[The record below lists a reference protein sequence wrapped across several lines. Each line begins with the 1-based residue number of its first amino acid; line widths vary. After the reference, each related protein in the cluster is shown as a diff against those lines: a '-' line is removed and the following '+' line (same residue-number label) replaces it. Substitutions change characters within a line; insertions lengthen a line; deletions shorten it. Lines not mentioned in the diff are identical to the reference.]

1 MKKMELYEFVD
12 GQDELLN
19 ERIADLDDQLA
30 DAEAPF
36 ELLNFVRENL
46 EEIKKG
52 ELRNRAVRL
61 LYVACANHH
70 TDQKKIREEIAKHFQ
85 SQNTQLLTQFAIEL
99 SEMISTEIPV
109 EDRREQLKQFGCL
122 LSQKKEIQIEHPAI
136 AVLDKFRK
144 KTRAVTW
151 ASNLHGGLV
160 FLLSSQ
166 PHFKNKLSQ
175 HTFVERVARKANEL
189 QEDQSVEDWLKV
201 VDYFENE
208 IDETELRKSSLF
220 RTFLNYCSND
230 HATNTKSRLMQLFV
244 AYHGK
249 KDEIW
254 ARAGWRQ
261 SRVER
266 YNVERFKSTN
276 TAPFNIDVA
285 ANEIFKLF

>member
-1 MKKMELYEFVD
+1 MELYEFVD

-46 EEIKKG
+46 EEVKMG
-52 ELRNRAVRL
+52 ELKSHSVRL
-61 LYVACANHH
+61 LYIACANHH
-70 TDQKKIREEIAKHFQ
+70 TDQNKIREEIAKHFQ

-99 SEMISTEIPV
+99 SEMISTEIPI
-109 EDRREQLKQFGCL
+109 EDRREQLKHFGSL
-122 LSQKKEIQIEHPAI
+122 LSQKEEFHAEHPAI
-136 AVLDKFRK
+136 AVLDSFRV

-151 ASNLHGGLV
+151 ASNLHVGLV

-166 PHFKNKLSQ
+166 PHFKKTLSQ
-175 HTFVERVARKANEL
+175 NTFVERVARKANEL
-189 QEDQSVEDWLKV
+189 QEEQPVEDWLKV
-201 VDYFENE
+201 VDYFEKEINE
-208 IDETELRKSSLF
+208 TDLRQSSLF

-230 HATNTKSRLMQLFV
+230 HATNTISRFMQLFV

-254 ARAGWRQ
+254 ARVGWRQ

-276 TAPFNIDVA
+276 RDPFNIDVA
-285 ANEIFKLF
+285 ANEIFNLF